1 MFQTNGSLQCI
12 LILLCLVSFLKK
24 KSQFKLWCAL
34 LLPPIFVY
42 KFYIQFYNLQ
52 TCFRL
57 AKPPDYILMENVKGF
72 ESSGTRYTV
81 HHRIYCWLFSSQ
93 VITCYKQI
101 QSNPVNT
108 DTEGAMESIR
118 IKPVEFNS
126 LSPNIQTG
134 LYTFPL
140 RIIWENLIKDQGIFS
155 LVIILLTLITLSLA
169 NLWISLGENW
179 CWSLLGLR
187 GLKKI

>member
-1 MFQTNGSLQCI
+1 M
-12 LILLCLVSFLKK
+12 SFLKK

-81 HHRIYCWLFSSQ
+81 HHRIYCWLFSSWLHVTNKYSQ
-93 VITCYKQI
+93 L
-101 QSNPVNT
+101 NPVNT
-108 DTEGAMESIR
+108 DNEGAMESIH

-126 LSPNIQTG
+126 LSPNIHVQILQTG

-140 RIIWENLIKDQGIFS
+140 RIIWENLIKDKGIFS

-179 CWSLLGLR
+179 CWSLLGLK

>member
-1 MFQTNGSLQCI
+1 MLSMNKFLNFHWLLQTNGSLQCI

-24 KSQFKLWCAL
+24 KSQIKLWCAL

-81 HHRIYCWLFSSQ
+81 HHKIYCWLFSSWLHVTNKYSQ
-93 VITCYKQI
+93 T
-101 QSNPVNT
+101 
-108 DTEGAMESIR
+108 
-118 IKPVEFNS
+118 
-126 LSPNIQTG
+126 LLIQT
-134 LYTFPL
+134 L
-140 RIIWENLIKDQGIFS
+140 RGPWKVSVLSQLN
-155 LVIILLTLITLSLA
+155 LTL
-169 NLWISLGENW
+169 
-179 CWSLLGLR
+179 
-187 GLKKI
+187 